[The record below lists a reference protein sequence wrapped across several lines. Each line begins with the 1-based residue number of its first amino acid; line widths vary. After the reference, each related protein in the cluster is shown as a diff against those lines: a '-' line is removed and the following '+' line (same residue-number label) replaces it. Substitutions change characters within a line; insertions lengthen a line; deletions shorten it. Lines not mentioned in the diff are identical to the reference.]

1 MELHIGNAKVR
12 RSFFNA
18 NSAGGARIAAN
29 QAAFNRKQALGIEFT
44 AGRPEFKSRE
54 GTISQRQVALLEIQ
68 EKTVGLCYDSVSW
81 DSTVVGGPSD
91 VPISAPSLGAVTAP
105 SQRQNKSRTFLKG
118 NYFVHCNETTE
129 TQGMT
134 LTCSF
139 LEAS

>member
-81 DSTVVGGPSD
+81 DSTVVGTLRCPYFC
-91 VPISAPSLGAVTAP
+91 PLLGSSYCSKPETE
-105 SQRQNKSRTFLKG
+105 QKQNLPEGKLL
-118 NYFVHCNETTE
+118 CPL
-129 TQGMT
+129 Q
-134 LTCSF
+134 
-139 LEAS
+139 